1 MARTTRRPPGL
12 YKPPPQPFG
21 PLTRA
26 LAARSPLCAAAETLA
41 APSPLT
47 FAVAASPPTWSRLG
61 VTQGGEEIT
70 RAACGHP
77 RAPSH
82 PGKLAG
88 VASPPH
94 RAARRRHRKR
104 AVRAALDDSAA
115 LRSTFR
121 CKSRMKSSPLARI
134 CGTPVRPPPTA
145 AIRRRPHARVR
156 LQPPDQDLTVL
167 IKVRRRL
174 RSSCHRPLDLDP
186 KGWIRSNPSQ
196 YRSNRHDSVFLQK
209 TP

>member
-47 FAVAASPPTWSRLG
+47 FAVAASPPTRSRLG
-61 VTQGGEEIT
+61 VVQGGEEIT

-77 RAPSH
+77 RAPSR

-134 CGTPVRPPPTA
+134 CGTPVRPPPLAADRRHPPSPACSRASATA
-145 AIRRRPHARVR
+145 GSGSDG
-156 LQPPDQDLTVL
+156 PDQSPPPLAQQLPPAVGS
-167 IKVRRRL
+167 
-174 RSSCHRPLDLDP
+174 RSKGLD
-186 KGWIRSNPSQ
+186 
-196 YRSNRHDSVFLQK
+196 
-209 TP
+209 